1 MGEPAISLRSVT
13 KDYGHGRGIF
23 DVDLDIEAGEVVGFL
38 GANGAGKTVT
48 MRTLM
53 GFIRPDGGAARIHGL
68 DCLRER
74 ERIQASVGYLPGEAA
89 CPTGMT
95 GTAFLR
101 FVAKLNVSGHA
112 TRANQTPRRMQSR
125 MDELIARF
133 DLDPSA
139 RIGRMSKGTRQKVAI
154 VAAFMG
160 LPDVLLLDEPT
171 SGLDP
176 LMQERFVEL
185 VNEEHAR
192 GATILMSSHMFPE
205 IERTCERVAFI
216 RAGHVVGVES
226 MAGMRRARS
235 RVYEL
240 TFRDEAECRRYV
252 EAHRDGTRQ
261 DAHNAASAGISLD
274 GTARG
279 NSLRVRVAGQTGMSA
294 GLNGAM
300 GMTGSAAVAGA
311 AGSDIDS
318 SVTDA
323 FIRDLA
329 GYALTDLTSV
339 EQSLEDTFLHL
350 YGRDGDSARQE
361 TVARQ
366 HVAIA
371 AATKEAR

>member
-23 DVDLDIEAGEVVGFL
+23 GVDLDIGAGEVVGFL

-53 GFIRPDGGAARIHGL
+53 GFIRPDAGSARINGL

-74 ERIQASVGYLPGEAA
+74 ERIQASVGYLPGETA
-89 CPTGMT
+89 CPTSMT
-95 GTAFLR
+95 GIGFLR
-101 FVAKLNVSGHA
+101 FVAKLNASGRTSRTA
-112 TRANQTPRRMQSR
+112 RAGLSPRRMQTR

-160 LPDVLLLDEPT
+160 APDVLLLDEPT

-176 LMQERFVEL
+176 LMQERFVDL

-240 TFRDEAECRRYV
+240 TFRDEAECLRYA
-252 EAHRDGTRQ
+252 EAHGGLQ
-261 DAHNAASAGISLD
+261 GAAPKGISLD
-274 GTARG
+274 GDARG
-279 NSLRVRVAGQTGMSA
+279 NTLRVRVAG
-294 GLNGAM
+294 
-300 GMTGSAAVAGA
+300 GSAAPDA
-311 AGSDIDS
+311 ASGVVGLEGSA
-318 SVTDA
+318 TDA
-323 FIRDLA
+323 FVRDLA
-329 GYALTDLTSV
+329 GYALTDLTNV

-350 YGRDGDSARQE
+350 YGRDAAGRE
-361 TVARQ
+361 
-366 HVAIA
+366 A
-371 AATKEAR
+371 AAMPAAAVMKEAR